1 MHGKLS
7 DEIKKLDE
15 EQKEIAKKLFIL
27 RNKSEVIKNKA
38 NEKLR
43 KLSAI
48 ENELLTK
55 IVQVTLFK
63 NHNNINFYSYHNSSG
78 NIQFSLNDTY
88 IHSLFN
94 VDKSGSLRN
103 GNNSYDLI
111 NDVFINCNTIDSY
124 TYKIIEFSK
133 QIYKNHSS
141 YRKYMDNLIWR
152 LKTTDMCDNYE
163 RAIQFLL
170 CTLSRPPNHTS
181 ASSPFPKDIS
191 KLIANKILFFI
202 ERKN

>member
-63 NHNNINFYSYHNSSG
+63 NHNNIEFIYYRNN
-78 NIQFSLNDTY
+78 NVQFSLNG
-88 IHSLFN
+88 SLFD
-94 VDKSGSLRN
+94 VDNSGRLRD

-111 NDVFINCNTIDSY
+111 NDVFINCSTINSD
-124 TYKIIEFSK
+124 TYKKIEFSK
-133 QIYKNHSS
+133 QVYKNNRS
-141 YRKYMDNLIWR
+141 KYIDNLIWR

-163 RAIQFLL
+163 RAITFLL
-170 CTLSRPPNHTS
+170 CHL
-181 ASSPFPKDIS
+181 PFPKDIRHI
-191 KLIANKILFFI
+191 IANKILFFI
-202 ERKN
+202 ENKIEKINLRN

>member
-63 NHNNINFYSYHNSSG
+63 NHNNIEFIYYRNN
-78 NIQFSLNDTY
+78 NVQFSLNG
-88 IHSLFN
+88 SLFD
-94 VDKSGSLRN
+94 VDNSGRLRD

-111 NDVFINCNTIDSY
+111 NDVFINCSTINSD
-124 TYKIIEFSK
+124 TYKKIEFSK
-133 QIYKNHSS
+133 QVYKNNRS
-141 YRKYMDNLIWR
+141 KYIDNLIWR

-170 CTLSRPPNHTS
+170 CHL
-181 ASSPFPKDIS
+181 PFPKDIRHI
-191 KLIANKILFFI
+191 IANKILFFI
-202 ERKN
+202 ERKIEKINLRN